1 MSVAENRRD
10 MHDGRD
16 FDRKGLSRR
25 SFIATA
31 AAGLAAA
38 AITGS
43 ARAAST
49 ERRPASPLI
58 RPAVLHRGDTVGLI
72 APAKFVVN
80 PDSILRAEKAVR
92 YFGLLPRFGRS
103 VRARTGFVGGS
114 VEQRVADIHEMFLDP
129 EVKAVFCLRGGSG
142 SMQLLDR
149 IDYALLRGH
158 PKIFMGFSDIT
169 ALHLAIHRH
178 AGLITF
184 HGPVT
189 LSRFSDYTQHHFR
202 KALFDAAPIGVVTNP
217 PDDHPIRPSHSLRTV
232 RPGTARG
239 LLTGGNLSIISATMG
254 TRYEIDTTG
263 RILFLE
269 DVDEQPYKLER
280 MLTQLRLAG
289 KLERAAGII
298 IGECTNR
305 KVDLAPF
312 DTTVSVGEVIDD
324 VCATLAV
331 PVLSGLTIGHTADQL
346 TLPLGVTATLDAD
359 KGTLTIEE
367 PALSAK

>member
-1 MSVAENRRD
+1 MSIAGKRGGNDR
-10 MHDGRD
+10 DGR
-16 FDRKGLSRR
+16 GLSRR
-25 SFIATA
+25 SFIAMA
-31 AAGLAAA
+31 AGGLAATVA
-38 AITGS
+38 GK
-43 ARAAST
+43 ARASSPQ
-49 ERRPASPLI
+49 RRTASPFI
-58 RPAVLHRGDTVGLI
+58 RPAALRPGDTVGLI

-92 YFGLLPRFGRS
+92 YFGLIPKFGRS
-103 VRARTGFVGGS
+103 VRRRTGFVGGS
-114 VEQRVADIHEMFLDP
+114 VDERVADIHEMFLDP

-142 SMQLLDR
+142 SMQLIDT
-149 IDYALLRGH
+149 IDYALLRHH

-178 AGLITF
+178 AGLVTF

-202 KALFDAAPIGVVTNP
+202 KAVFDRAPIGVVTNP
-217 PDDHPIRPSHSLRTV
+217 PDDHPVRPSHSLRTV
-232 RPGTARG
+232 KPGTAMG

-254 TRYEIDTTG
+254 TPYEIDTTG

-298 IGECTNR
+298 VGECTNR
-305 KVDLAPF
+305 KADLAPF

-324 VCATLAV
+324 VCTTLAV

-346 TLPLGVTATLDAD
+346 TLPLGVMATLDAG

-367 PALSAK
+367 PALAER